1 MLESKEE
8 LDDLELGAKKMDSK
22 VREVFVI
29 MEGLDNTINKINL
42 PINSDFRDPPNS
54 DIRKGHH

>member
-1 MLESKEE
+1 MLESKQE

-29 MEGLDNTINKINL
+29 MDL
-42 PINSDFRDPPNS
+42 PEIKELSDE
-54 DIRKGHH
+54 